1 MIAAMTAISY
11 ALFDT
16 PIGSCGIAWGAGG
29 IVGLQL
35 PEKSGRAARE
45 RLLRR
50 HAGAEEAAPPAD
62 VRRAIEA
69 IVALLSGEARD
80 LSLVGLD
87 FGGIGDFERRVYDV
101 ARAIP
106 PGRTLTYGEV
116 AKRIGEP
123 GAARAVG
130 QALGANPFPIVV
142 PCHRV
147 LGADGKVGGFSARGG
162 VETKIRI
169 LAIEKARTSDAPALF
184 DELPLAVKPRR

>member
-1 MIAAMTAISY
+1 MPGF

-16 PIGSCGIAWGAGG
+16 PIGPCGIAWGEDG

-35 PEKSGRAARE
+35 PEKDASAARA

-50 HAGAEEAAPPAD
+50 HADAEEATPPAE
-62 VRRAIEA
+62 VQRAIDA
-69 IVALLSGEARD
+69 IVSLLSGEGVD
-80 LSLVGLD
+80 LSFIKLD
-87 FGGIGDFERRVYDV
+87 LDGVADFERRVYDV
-101 ARAIP
+101 ARSIP
-106 PGRTLTYGEV
+106 HGRTLTYGEI
-116 AKRIGEP
+116 AKKIGDP

-147 LGADGKVGGFSARGG
+147 LGADGRAGGFSAPGG

>member
-1 MIAAMTAISY
+1 MPTISH

-16 PIGSCGIAWGAGG
+16 PIGPCAIAWGEGG

-35 PEKSGRAARE
+35 PEKSRGATAA

-50 HAGAEEAAPPAD
+50 YPESREELPPPEIQT
-62 VRRAIEA
+62 AIEA
-69 IVALLSGEARD
+69 TVALLSGEATD
-80 LSLVGLD
+80 LGFVQIDLD
-87 FGGIGDFERRVYDV
+87 GISDFDRGVYEV
-101 ARAIP
+101 ARSIP
-106 PGRTLTYGEV
+106 PGRTLTYGEI

-130 QALGANPFPIVV
+130 KALGSNPFPIVV

-147 LGADGKVGGFSARGG
+147 LGADGKVGGFSANGG
-162 VETKIRI
+162 VETKVRI

>member
-1 MIAAMTAISY
+1 MPRLSC

-16 PIGSCGIAWGAGG
+16 PIGPCGIAWGDNG

-35 PEKSGRAARE
+35 PEMSEDAARD
-45 RLLRR
+45 RL
-50 HAGAEEAAPPAD
+50 AGRYPDAQEASPPPD
-62 VRRAIEA
+62 IQRAIDE

-80 LSLVGLD
+80 LSFVRLD
-87 FGGIGDFERRVYDV
+87 LGDVGDFERRVYDV
-101 ARAIP
+101 ARNIP
-106 PGRTLTYGEV
+106 PGRTLTYGDI

-130 QALGANPFPIVV
+130 RALGANPFPIVV

>member
-1 MIAAMTAISY
+1 MPTISY

-16 PIGSCGIAWGAGG
+16 PIGSCGIAWGEGG

-35 PEKSGRAARE
+35 PEKDEDAARE
-45 RLLRR
+45 RLARRYSDLR
-50 HAGAEEAAPPAD
+50 AELPPPD
-62 VRRAIEA
+62 IQQAIDA
-69 IVALLSGEARD
+69 IIALLSGEAVD
-80 LSLVGLD
+80 LSFIKLD
-87 FGGIGDFERRVYDV
+87 LGGVGDFERRVYDV
-101 ARAIP
+101 ARSIP
-106 PGRTLTYGEV
+106 PGRTLTYGEI
-116 AKRIGEP
+116 AKKIGEP
-123 GAARAVG
+123 DPRAVG
-130 QALGANPFPIVV
+130 KALGANPLPIVV

>member
-1 MIAAMTAISY
+1 MARVLFS
-11 ALFDT
+11 LFDT
-16 PIGSCGIAWGAGG
+16 PIGSCGIAWGEGG

-35 PEKSGRAARE
+35 PETSEKAARE

-50 HAGAEEAAPPAD
+50 HADAEEASPPPD
-62 VRRAIEA
+62 VKRAIEA

-80 LSLVGLD
+80 LSFVELD
-87 FGGIGDFERRVYDV
+87 LDEIGDFERRVYDV
-101 ARAIP
+101 ARSIA

-116 AKRIGEP
+116 AKRIGES

>member
-1 MIAAMTAISY
+1 MIATMPATGY
-11 ALFDT
+11 VLFDT
-16 PIGSCGIAWGAGG
+16 PIGSCGIAWGETGV
-29 IVGLQL
+29 VGLQL
-35 PEKSGRAARE
+35 PEKSESAAHD
-45 RLLRR
+45 RLARR
-50 HAGAEEAAPPAD
+50 YPDSQKASPPPD
-62 VRRAIEA
+62 VQSAIDE
-69 IVALLSGEARD
+69 IVALLSGDAVD
-80 LSLVGLD
+80 LSFVNLD

-101 ARAIP
+101 ARSIP
-106 PGRTLTYGEV
+106 PGRTLTYGEI
-116 AKRIGEP
+116 AKRLGEP

>member
-1 MIAAMTAISY
+1 MTAIGY
-11 ALFDT
+11 TLFDT
-16 PIGSCGIAWGAGG
+16 PIGSCGIAWGEGG

-35 PEKSGRAARE
+35 PEKSERAARE

-50 HAGAEEAAPPAD
+50 HADAEEAGPPAE
-62 VRRAIEA
+62 VQRAVEA

-80 LSLVGLD
+80 LSFVGLD
-87 FGGIGDFERRVYDV
+87 LGEIGDFERRVYDV
-101 ARAIP
+101 ARSIP
-106 PGRTLTYGEV
+106 PGRTLTYGEI

-169 LAIEKARTSDAPALF
+169 LAIEKARTSDVPALF